1 MGGEG
6 HLVKTVIFDRIDEF
20 DALFGNARGDWSE
33 KAGECDKHAR
43 GPLRGA
49 QKPLR
54 HAHEKKYRRNPPR
67 TVPITFQRRLA
78 RSVVNE

>member
-1 MGGEG
+1 MEKSRKVGGEG

-54 HAHEKKYRRNPPR
+54 RANEK
-67 TVPITFQRRLA
+67 RLIKNSPQ
-78 RSVVNE
+78 SV